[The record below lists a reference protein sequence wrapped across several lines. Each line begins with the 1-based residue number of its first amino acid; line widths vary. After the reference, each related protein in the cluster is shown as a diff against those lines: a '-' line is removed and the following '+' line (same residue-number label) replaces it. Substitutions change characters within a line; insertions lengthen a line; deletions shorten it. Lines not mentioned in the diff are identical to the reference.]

1 MKNKIII
8 PVSTGELIDKIT
20 ILEIKRRKIS
30 DKRKKELIIKEL
42 TTLMKEFG
50 ELKKADNDIF
60 VQINVLKDKLSLINK
75 TLWKIEDKIRRYET
89 KKDFGDEF
97 IQLARQVYLN
107 NDKRSN
113 IKNKIDKLTNSDIQ
127 EVKKYEG
134 YTA

>member
-1 MKNKIII
+1 
-8 PVSTGELIDKIT
+8 
-20 ILEIKRRKIS
+20 
-30 DKRKKELIIKEL
+30 
-42 TTLMKEFG
+42 
-50 ELKKADNDIF
+50 
-60 VQINVLKDKLSLINK
+60 KDKLSLINK